1 MKLTKNAPLTERE
14 IDWLEEVLLKY
25 GNDDSILCFSELDG
39 FLTAIVSGP
48 NTVSPSIWLSALWG
62 CGDYHPEWTSEKERT
77 RFVGLSFQHMNDIAG
92 CLYDAPGQ
100 F

>member
-48 NTVSPSIWLSALWG
+48 NMISPSI
-62 CGDYHPEWTSEKERT
+62 
-77 RFVGLSFQHMNDIAG
+77 
-92 CLYDAPGQ
+92 
-100 F
+100 